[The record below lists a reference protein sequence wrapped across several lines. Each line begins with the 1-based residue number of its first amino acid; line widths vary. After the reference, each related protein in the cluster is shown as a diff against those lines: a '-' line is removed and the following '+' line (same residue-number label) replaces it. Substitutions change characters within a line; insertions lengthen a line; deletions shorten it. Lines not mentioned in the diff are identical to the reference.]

1 MTNTIHIPTP
11 LRPFTDKKESVD
23 VTGGTVGELL
33 TDLTKRYEGLR
44 RHLYTD
50 EGRLRN
56 FVNVYLNDE
65 DIRYLQ
71 REQTPVKPGD
81 TLSIVPSVAGGVSNV
96 EADLHVRPAA
106 KVKAAAAPDLSPEE
120 IKRYSRHLIM
130 PEVGMDGQRRLKAG
144 SVLCIGAGGLGSPA
158 AMYLAAAG
166 IGRIGIVDFDVVDFS
181 NLQRQLLHGTP
192 DVGRSKLASAKDRL
206 EALNPHVQIDTYE
219 TLLSSENALDLFADY
234 DVILDGTDNFPTRY
248 LVNDACVLAGKPN
261 AYGSIFRFEG
271 QASVFATK
279 EGPCYRCLYPEPP
292 PPGLVPSCAEGGV
305 LGVLPGIIGVIQA
318 TETVK
323 LILGIGE
330 PLIGRFM
337 IYDALKMRFRELK
350 LKKDSECPVCG
361 TNPTVTKLIDY
372 EQFCGVRPEPQQAQ
386 ATGAAVNDWEITPVD
401 LKKKLDAGET
411 PFILDVREPNEYQIN
426 RIAGSTLIPLGE
438 LPRRYQELPRDRE
451 IVTQCKMGGRSAKAM
466 DFLKS
471 VGFTNVKNLRGGIL
485 EWIDKVDPSQPKY

>member
-1 MTNTIHIPTP
+1 MPNTINIPTP
-11 LRPFTDKKESVD
+11 LRPFTDKKESVE
-23 VTGGTVGELL
+23 VSGATVGELL
-33 TDLTKRYEGLR
+33 ADLTTRYEGLR
-44 RHLYTD
+44 KHLYAD
-50 EGRLRN
+50 SGKLRN

-71 REQTPVKPGD
+71 REQTPVKAGD
-81 TLSIVPSVAGGVSNV
+81 TLSIVPSVAGGAPTVTPPV
-96 EADLHVRPAA
+96 EAGHQTRL
-106 KVKAAAAPDLSPEE
+106 PDLSPDE

-130 PEVGMDGQRRLKAG
+130 PEVGMDGQRKLKQS

-166 IGRIGIVDFDVVDFS
+166 VGRIGIVDFDVVDFS

-192 DVGRSKLASAKDRL
+192 DVGRSKLASARDRL
-206 EALNPHVQIDTYE
+206 NALNPHVQIDTYE
-219 TLLSSENALDLFADY
+219 TLLSSENALELFAPY

-248 LVNDACVLAGKPN
+248 LVNDACVISGKPN

-279 EGPCYRCLYPEPP
+279 DGPCYRCLYPEPP

-318 TETVK
+318 TETMK
-323 LILGIGE
+323 LMMGIGE
-330 PLIGRFM
+330 PLIGRFL

-350 LKKDSECPVCG
+350 LKKDPECPVCG

-372 EQFCGVRPEPQQAQ
+372 DQFCGVRPEPQQAQ

-411 PFILDVREPNEYQIN
+411 PVILDVREPNEYQIN
-426 RIAGSTLIPLGE
+426 RIPGSVLIPLGE
-438 LPRRYQELPRDRE
+438 LPRRSAELPRDKD
-451 IVTQCKMGGRSAKAM
+451 IVAHCKMGGRSAKAM
-466 DFLKS
+466 EFLQS
-471 VGFTNVKNLRGGIL
+471 VGFKRVKNLRGGIL